1 MAGKTPGSTRKSTSG
16 RKASAKKAS
25 TVTPIDQN
33 VPQSQNSS
41 QGHETLQNQDSLQ
54 NQNSLENQNSL
65 RNQNE
70 INDLQTQSLQTQDT
84 SQNGNMNVATGAANR
99 EMAAR
104 PAEPAMIRPAETSI
118 RTAGPELVEQIRARA
133 YELFEQRGRLEG
145 YDQQDWAQAEAE
157 ILAKF
162 QREKSA

>member
-41 QGHETLQNQDSLQ
+41 QGHETLQNQDSL
-54 NQNSLENQNSL
+54 ENQNLL

-70 INDLQTQSLQTQDT
+70 IKGLQTQSLQTQDS
-84 SQNGNMNVATGAANR
+84 SQNGNMDVATGAANR

-104 PAEPAMIRPAETSI
+104 PAEPAMIRPAETST

>member
-41 QGHETLQNQDSLQ
+41 QGHETLQNQDSL
-54 NQNSLENQNSL
+54 ENQNLL

-70 INDLQTQSLQTQDT
+70 IKGLQTQSLQTQDS
-84 SQNGNMNVATGAANR
+84 SQNGNMDVATGAANR

-145 YDQQDWAQAEAE
+145 YDQQDWTQAEAE